1 MTPRVIILSAPSGT
15 GKTTIA
21 HKLGESRGDG
31 GFSISETTRGQRG
44 REQDGVDYFFLTPE
58 AFEEKIGA
66 AEFVEWARY
75 GDHRYGTLAS
85 EIQRIL
91 DSGKHAV
98 LDIEIQGARMV
109 RERIPNVVSIF
120 ILPPSAEALR
130 DRLAGRSTESEEAT
144 AARLALAV
152 DELAAASEYDHVV
165 VNEDLDRA
173 VADVARIIDADPQR
187 ASGMADFGPAIQQLR
202 DDLLKLARST
212 KE

>member
-1 MTPRVIILSAPSGT
+1 MTPRVVILSAPSGT

-21 HKLGESRGDG
+21 HKLGEARSDV
-31 GFSISETTRGQRG
+31 GFSISATTRAR
-44 REQDGVDYFFLTPE
+44 RENEQDGVDYFFLTPE
-58 AFEEKIGA
+58 AFQERIDTGA
-66 AEFVEWARY
+66 FVEWARY
-75 GDHRYGTLAS
+75 GEHRYGTLAS
-85 EIQRIL
+85 EVQRIL
-91 DSGKHAV
+91 DSGKHVV

-130 DRLAGRSTESEEAT
+130 DRLAGRKTEDGAAK

-152 DELAAASEYDHVV
+152 DEVEAAPEYDHVV
-165 VNEDLDRA
+165 VNDDLERA
-173 VADVARIIDADPQR
+173 VANVGEIIDAAPGQR
-187 ASGMADFGPAIQQLR
+187 SGVTDLGPTVQQLR